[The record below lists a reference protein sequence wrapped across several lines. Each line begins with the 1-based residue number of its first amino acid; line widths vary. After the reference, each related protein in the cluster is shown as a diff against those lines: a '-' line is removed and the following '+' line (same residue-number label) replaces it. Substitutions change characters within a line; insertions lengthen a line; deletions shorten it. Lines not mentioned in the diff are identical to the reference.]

1 MSDPQIGL
9 LGIAGLLVLIASRV
23 PIGIALVVVSY
34 LGIWAITGPTAAWGM
49 LQVVPHTF
57 IANWTLSSVPM
68 FLLMGFVCYH
78 AGLTRGLFDTARL
91 WLSRLPGG
99 LAIASVFG
107 CSGFAAVTG
116 SSVACAAAMGKVAV
130 PEMVRNRYDLSLAT
144 GTLAAAGT
152 IGALIPPSILMIIFG
167 VVAQVSISDLFLA
180 GIGAGLATALTYI
193 IVILIRVKLN
203 PELAPPV
210 TERYT
215 LAQKMASLKETVPLL
230 ALVIGVLGGM
240 FAGLFTA
247 TQAGAVGALLSF
259 VVAAFNRT
267 LTREAVT
274 RSITETL
281 TTCGSLF
288 IVIIGASMLTRFLT
302 LTGLGEAISGVV
314 TDLNTGPIML
324 IVGMTLVYL
333 LLGMFLEP
341 IGAMLITLPIFL
353 PLVAITDMSL
363 IWFGVYVVKLLE
375 IGMVTPP
382 VGMNVFVISSTVGKT
397 APTDLVFRGVLWF
410 FVADIILLVF
420 LVAFPGIIMAI
431 PNWI

>member
-1 MSDPQIGL
+1 MS
-9 LGIAGLLVLIASRV
+9 R
-23 PIGIALVVVSY
+23 
-34 LGIWAITGPTAAWGM
+34 
-49 LQVVPHTF
+49 
-57 IANWTLSSVPM
+57 
-68 FLLMGFVCYH
+68 
-78 AGLTRGLFDTARL
+78 
-91 WLSRLPGG
+91 
-99 LAIASVFG
+99 
-107 CSGFAAVTG
+107 
-116 SSVACAAAMGKVAV
+116 
-130 PEMVRNRYDLSLAT
+130 AT

-167 VVAQVSISDLFLA
+167 VVAQVSISDLFLG

>member
-1 MSDPQIGL
+1 
-9 LGIAGLLVLIASRV
+9 
-23 PIGIALVVVSY
+23 
-34 LGIWAITGPTAAWGM
+34 
-49 LQVVPHTF
+49 
-57 IANWTLSSVPM
+57 
-68 FLLMGFVCYH
+68 
-78 AGLTRGLFDTARL
+78 
-91 WLSRLPGG
+91 
-99 LAIASVFG
+99 
-107 CSGFAAVTG
+107 
-116 SSVACAAAMGKVAV
+116 
-130 PEMVRNRYDLSLAT
+130 MVRNRYDMSLAT

-152 IGALIPPSILMIIFG
+152 IGALIPPSILLIIFG
-167 VVAQVSISDLFLA
+167 VVAQVSISDLFLG

-215 LAQKMASLKETVPLL
+215 LAQKMASLKETLPLVV
-230 ALVIGVLGGM
+230 LVAGVLGGM

-288 IVIIGASMLTRFLT
+288 IVTIGASMLTRFLT
-302 LTGLGEAISGVV
+302 LTSLGEAISGVV

-324 IVGMTLVYL
+324 IVGITLVYL

-353 PLVAITDMSL
+353 PLVGSTGISL
-363 IWFGVYVVKLLE
+363 IWFGVYVTKLLE